1 MRHRRIEDR
10 ELSLVLATPTGFMG
24 GDSELHV
31 ASPLAATVVTGR
43 RVQQQLT
50 QREEDPAP
58 CVEDLEL
65 LVLLEASDGEGVLV
79 AGSSACRVPR
89 GLEEAE
95 LRDRVTWG
103 TEALRRERA
112 RLAKRQLLPDQ
123 LIAYFEAL
131 NAAETEDGVLCALAE
146 HALRIVGG
154 HRAEGLARDGERGML
169 RAPCAPNARHG
180 EHRLCILWDEVFS
193 KPGLLVT
200 LDARAGGR
208 VPAAAPLFENPQTA
222 LVAHVP
228 VGDEAVLVLTER
240 RDERIFEPQDWDIL
254 RALALQAEMAIRR
267 VRLIESVRGLSLT
280 DPLTGLANRRHM
292 EVVMEHVWAG
302 ATRGEALA
310 LVALDL
316 DGFKEVNDQSGH
328 AAGDRLLRTVAEAL
342 RREARRS
349 DVVVRY
355 GGDEFLVILPGGDGS
370 GAEALVE
377 RVRKQLAGRVEVS
390 AGVVTYDGSFDSAEQ
405 MIREADRR
413 LYEAKRRRAAHLHP
427 VRTRGASR
435 PSTI

>member
-1 MRHRRIEDR
+1 MRQRRVEDR
-10 ELSLVLATPTGFMG
+10 ELSLVLATPTGFLG

-31 ASPLAATVVTGR
+31 ASPLAATVVSGR
-43 RVQQQLT
+43 RVP
-50 QREEDPAP
+50 RDAEPSP

-65 LVLLEASDGEGVLV
+65 LVLLEDSDGEGVLV

-89 GLEEAE
+89 GLEEEE

-131 NAAETEDGVLCALAE
+131 NASETEDEVLCALAE
-146 HALRIVGG
+146 HALLIVGG
-154 HRAEGLARDGERGML
+154 HRAQALARDEGRGML
-169 RAPCAPNARHG
+169 RAPCAPDARMG
-180 EHRLCILWDEVFS
+180 EHRLCCLWDDAFAR
-193 KPGLLVT
+193 PGLLVT
-200 LDARAGGR
+200 LDARKDGR
-208 VPAAAPLFENPQTA
+208 VPAAAPFFGDPQTA

-228 VGDEAVLVLTER
+228 VGEEGLLILTER

-302 ATRGEALA
+302 ATRGEPLA

-316 DGFKEVNDQSGH
+316 DGFKKVNDGSGH
-328 AAGDRLLRTVAEAL
+328 AAGDRLLRAEAEAL

-355 GGDEFLVILPGGDGS
+355 GGDEFLVILPGGDTA
-370 GAEALVE
+370 GAVSLVE
-377 RVRKQLAGRVEVS
+377 RVRRQLAGHVELS
-390 AGVVTYDGSFDSAEQ
+390 AGVVTYEPGFESAEQ

-413 LYEAKRRRAAHLHP
+413 LYVAKRDRAAP
-427 VRTRGASR
+427 SVRTGGGPR
-435 PSTI
+435 PPFK

>member
-1 MRHRRIEDR
+1 MRQRRVEDR
-10 ELSLVLATPTGFMG
+10 ELSLVLATPTGFLG

-31 ASPLAATVVTGR
+31 PSPLAAKVVSGR
-43 RVQQQLT
+43 RAP
-50 QREEDPAP
+50 RGPEPA
-58 CVEDLEL
+58 CLEDLEM
-65 LVLLEASDGEGVLV
+65 LVLLEATDGEGMLV

-89 GLEEAE
+89 GLQDAE
-95 LRDRVTWG
+95 LRDRVSWG
-103 TEALRRERA
+103 TAALRRQRA
-112 RLAKRQLLPDQ
+112 REAKRQLLPDQ

-131 NAAETEDGVLCALAE
+131 NASETEDEVLCALAE
-146 HALRIVGG
+146 HALHIVGG
-154 HRAEGLARDGERGML
+154 YTAEGLARDADRGML
-169 RAPCAPNARHG
+169 RAPTARCARQG
-180 EHRLCILWDEVFS
+180 EHRLCLLWDDVFAR
-193 KPGLLVT
+193 PGLLIAA
-200 LDARAGGR
+200 DARRDGR
-208 VPAAAPLFENPQTA
+208 VPAAAPLFGDPQTA

-228 VGDEAVLVLTER
+228 VGDEAMLVLTER
-240 RDERIFEPQDWDIL
+240 RDERIFEPQDWDVL

-292 EVVMEHVWAG
+292 EVVMDHVWAA

-328 AAGDRLLRTVAEAL
+328 AAGDRLLRTVADTL

-355 GGDEFLVILPGGDGS
+355 GGDEFLVILPGGDGE
-370 GAEALVE
+370 GAEALVQ
-377 RVRKQLAGRVEVS
+377 RVRKQLAGRVELS
-390 AGVVTYDGSFDSAEQ
+390 SGVVEYDGSYDSAEE

-413 LYEAKRRRAAHLHP
+413 LYETKRH
-427 VRTRGASR
+427 RTPHALRSHARSAN
-435 PSTI
+435 